1 MSSSHGAPTRLP
13 ISTSHIRSCPSCE
26 PDTMRVSLGET
37 TADKTQFPC
46 CNDLHTWVSDPNC
59 AVIRPRCYQVR
70 ENATPKKQFLFCN
83 GFSIRLPVSSKLCC
97 WQTTQILCACC
108 GSEARPTQ
116 SMCPRI
122 GFPTWLPVSVSRIQI
137 VLSDDSDTMRVLSGE
152 DGYATEPGPISEL
165 HQLSHL
171 RFSTSQ
177 LLILLSEEPDTT
189 RPNVV
194 RLIGSPSSCSHNRL
208 SANFPSILIV
218 EYLTST
224 GLCGLKIVLQLAENT
239 QEP

>member
-1 MSSSHGAPTRLP
+1 MQWLFHPA
-13 ISTSHIRSCPSCE
+13 TSFIQIVLLADD
-26 PDTMRVSLGET
+26 PDNVRVLS
-37 TADKTQFPC
+37 
-46 CNDLHTWVSDPNC
+46 
-59 AVIRPRCYQVR
+59 
-70 ENATPKKQFLFCN
+70 
-83 GFSIRLPVSSKLCC
+83 
-97 WQTTQILCACC
+97 

-194 RLIGSPSSCSHNRL
+194 RLIGCPSSCSHNRL